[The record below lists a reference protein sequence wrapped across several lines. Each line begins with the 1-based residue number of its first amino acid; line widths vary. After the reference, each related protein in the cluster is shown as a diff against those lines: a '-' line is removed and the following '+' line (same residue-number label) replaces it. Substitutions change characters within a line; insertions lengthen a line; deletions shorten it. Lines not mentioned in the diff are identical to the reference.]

1 MRTAAALPAFA
12 LLAALAP
19 PAARAENLL
28 GANPALYPTTCAE
41 FSKMGWDRQIDAVIA
56 TPIGN
61 VLGPQD
67 PAATADFVRSVERAC
82 LAAPDARL
90 ADVTGEVFGG
100 N

>member
-1 MRTAAALPAFA
+1 MKMTPALIAAAL
-12 LLAALAP
+12 LLP
-19 PAARAENLL
+19 QAARAETLL

-41 FSKMGWDRQIDAVIA
+41 FTKMSWDRQIDAVIA

-90 ADVTGEVFGG
+90 ADVAGEVFGG